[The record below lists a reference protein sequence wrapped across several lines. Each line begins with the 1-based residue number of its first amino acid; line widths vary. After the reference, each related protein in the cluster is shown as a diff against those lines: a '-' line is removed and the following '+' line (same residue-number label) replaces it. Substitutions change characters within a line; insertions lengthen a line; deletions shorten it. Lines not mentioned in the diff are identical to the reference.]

1 MLTYLAILVILF
13 LTLLLIQT
21 VSLLAEQKAR
31 ISSLEKTVDTLLQ
44 KPNFYVQN
52 YHHQGNIMPQEREI
66 NITPQGDA
74 IGVVVGDS
82 NNLEGVMTKT
92 SGDIANITNDIAQ
105 AETPAVKPMRKALLS
120 ELEKTIE
127 KDPQISPEQKA
138 NALDQV
144 NALRMINP
152 ANSSDM
158 ETSTSDELLSD
169 EP

>member
-1 MLTYLAILVILF
+1 MIILF
-13 LTLLLIQT
+13 LILLLIKN
-21 VSLLAEQKAR
+21 VSLLAEKEAR
-31 ISSLEKTVDTLLQ
+31 ISTLEQILDAQLQ
-44 KPNFYVQN
+44 KPNFYLQN
-52 YHHQGNIMPQEREI
+52 YYYQGDIMPQEREI

-74 IGVVVGDS
+74 IGIVIGDS
-82 NNLEGVMTKT
+82 NNLEGVLTKT
-92 SGDIANITNDIAQ
+92 SGDIANITNDIPQ
-105 AETPAVKPMRKALLS
+105 AETPAIKPMRKALLS

-152 ANSSDM
+152 ANSSEM
-158 ETSTSDELLSD
+158 EPSTSDELLSD

>member
-1 MLTYLAILVILF
+1 
-13 LTLLLIQT
+13 
-21 VSLLAEQKAR
+21 
-31 ISSLEKTVDTLLQ
+31 
-44 KPNFYVQN
+44 
-52 YHHQGNIMPQEREI
+52 MPQEREI

-74 IGVVVGDS
+74 IGIVVGDS

-92 SGDIANITNDIAQ
+92 SGDIANITNDI

-152 ANSSDM
+152 ASSS
-158 ETSTSDELLSD
+158 EIEPSTSDELLSD

>member
-1 MLTYLAILVILF
+1 
-13 LTLLLIQT
+13 
-21 VSLLAEQKAR
+21 
-31 ISSLEKTVDTLLQ
+31 
-44 KPNFYVQN
+44 
-52 YHHQGNIMPQEREI
+52 MPQEREI

-74 IGVVVGDS
+74 IGIVVGDS

-92 SGDIANITNDIAQ
+92 SGDIANITNDIAP
-105 AETPAVKPMRKALLS
+105 AETPVAKPMRKALLS

-138 NALDQV
+138 NALNQV

-152 ANSSDM
+152 ASSSEI
-158 ETSTSDELLSD
+158 ETSTRDELLSD